1 MVSPFHSTHFSGVSA
16 NKRAELNIKCLLI
29 NQILQKSRGIKP
41 LFMQMFDS
49 LAFSR
54 QTPGQRPLYETL
66 YKVLG
71 ERCCCRETAG

>member
-1 MVSPFHSTHFSGVSA
+1 MVSPFHSAHFSDISA
-16 NKRAELNIKCLLI
+16 NKHAELNIKRLLI

-49 LAFSR
+49 LAGKVRDNAHFMK
-54 QTPGQRPLYETL
+54 L